1 MGAVLK
7 QWFQTSSLQAA
18 HGVGIYNAGVHN
30 QLGPRWPLPAEVQN
44 LHLFSEK
51 WGRLSSSSS
60 GPFHPNHFSSWD
72 VDGRLVECGFGI
84 CSPGMGELHIKTV
97 AD

>member
-51 WGRLSSSSS
+51 WGRLSSSS

-72 VDGRLVECGFGI
+72 VDGRLVECGFGT